1 MSIRNQNWYNLQSTR
16 RYPLDDISTGV
27 DDSGAFIR
35 DDILVDCH
43 IRFPSTLGEYLYVQ
57 GLTVSAGIVTVVFG
71 VANSVDAASGATVA
85 VVSVPQPVEPYV
97 HVPIRPM
104 VAGIS
109 GWVVFGPGVVEN
121 FSGRYTTPQ
130 QTLVQPRSARKYRPL
145 PIPTMGKLNLAASLQ
160 GVVNLLATT
169 PVTATYE
176 TIAHDGIDYPAI
188 VFRLDKSEI
197 SSAYNPLSLF
207 LGPCG
212 KRPESGT
219 CDKTPIESINGI
231 TPDCNGN
238 INIAFDGFNGRNF
251 ANCGG
256 IDITTDINLQTIC
269 DANKPKRPEQ
279 FTDLCCA
286 PTGEN
291 ISTYPTRAEF
301 PAVGEENRLYNDYSL
316 NQIYRYTNGA
326 YVLTDIV
333 IDEYCWPDPIVDIV
347 VDETVDPADYV
358 CLSTPLCVDFGS
370 CYESVYFD
378 VRRGAFNVKQTL
390 APGLC
395 DNCGST
401 ALVAEGSSTAL
412 SEHNTYAATGVGG
425 QNIAL
430 LKNCATDWALGKTV
444 STEFKIG
451 TGGAARTGG
460 LVLNYKQ
467 TLEFN
472 RVVTRYIVV
481 VLDVSRGRV
490 RVLRYTDD
498 TFVNE
503 LTVNFAGKVNTW
515 YTMSASLNLNGSAL
529 SVSFNVSELAGS
541 GGVSGTVEL
550 INPGDVTGASGLFSN
565 QSYTYFN
572 KFTVQ

>member
-1 MSIRNQNWYNLQSTR
+1 MAIRNQNWYNLQSTR

-27 DDSGAFIR
+27 DDAGAFIR

-43 IRFPSTLGEYLYVQ
+43 IRFPNTAGEYLYVQ
-57 GLTVSAGIVTVVFG
+57 GLTVSAGIATIVFG
-71 VANSVDAASGATVA
+71 VAGSIDDTAGTTIA

-97 HVPIRPM
+97 NVPVTPLI
-104 VAGIS
+104 AGVS
-109 GWVVFGPGVVEN
+109 GWVVFGPGITES
-121 FSGRYTTPQ
+121 FSGRYTKPQ
-130 QTLVQPRSARKYRPL
+130 QTLLQPRSARKYRPL
-145 PIPTMGKLNLAASLQ
+145 PIPTMGKLNLATSLQ
-160 GVVNLLATT
+160 GVVNVLATT

-176 TIAHDGIDYPAI
+176 TITHENTEYPAI

-197 SSAYNPLSLF
+197 SSGYNPLSLF

-231 TPDCNGN
+231 VPDCNGN
-238 INIAFDGFNGRNF
+238 IDITFTGFSGHNF
-251 ANCGG
+251 ADCGG

-279 FTDLCCA
+279 FTDLCCE

-291 ISTYPTRAEF
+291 ISTYPTRADF
-301 PAVGEENRLYNDYSL
+301 PPIGEVNRLYNDYSL
-316 NQIYRYTNGA
+316 NQIYRYENGA

-333 IDEYCWPDPIVDIV
+333 VDEYCWPNPIVDIV

-358 CLSTPLCVDFGS
+358 SLSTPLCIDFAS
-370 CYESVYFD
+370 CYESVYFV
-378 VRRGAFNVKQTL
+378 VRSGSFDVKQTL

-395 DNCGST
+395 NNCGT
-401 ALVAEGSSTAL
+401 TELVGGGSSEM
-412 SEHNTYAATGVGG
+412 SEHNTYAATGIGG
-425 QNIAL
+425 RNVAL
-430 LKNCATDWALGKTV
+430 LKNAATDWALGKTI
-444 STEFKIG
+444 STEFKLG

-472 RVVTRYIVV
+472 RVVTRYIAV
-481 VLDVSRGRV
+481 VLDVSRSRV
-490 RVLRYTDD
+490 RVLRYTDE

-503 LTVNFAGKVNTW
+503 LTVNFSGKVNTW

-529 SVSFNVSELAGS
+529 SVSFTVTEMGGGGS
-541 GGVSGTVEL
+541 VSGSVNL
-550 INPGDVTGASGLFSN
+550 INPGDVTGAPGLFSN